1 MHIFIT
7 GATGLI
13 GSAIMALAVGS
24 RHAITALVRSEA
36 HAKLMRQVGATPL
49 QGDIADPAP
58 WIARA
63 AGADC
68 FIHLANSF
76 DAQMADTEPRLLAAL
91 AAHVA
96 HRRTPLRLLY
106 TGGCWLY
113 GETRNA
119 VATEASPLRPIATFE
134 WAAKA
139 INTLQNTAGLS
150 TAVLHPAMVYDEGGG
165 AFTRMLTALRAKR
178 PAPIWG
184 SSDIRWPLVHSF
196 DAGSAYLALAN
207 CTATGPF
214 NIVAEQGVPTGE
226 IARVL
231 HEQAG
236 VKTKPAILPGQYAL
250 MRHGPM
256 AEGPMLD
263 QQMASTRMK
272 EQGWAPEI
280 TNFSRL
286 TYDL

>member
-13 GSAIMALAVGS
+13 GSAIMAQAVGS
-24 RHAITALVRSEA
+24 KHAITALVRSEA
-36 HAKLMRQVGATPL
+36 HVKLMTQMGVTPI

-58 WIARA
+58 WIAQA

-76 DAQMADTEPRLLAAL
+76 DARMADTEPRLLAAL

-119 VATEASPLRPIATFE
+119 VATEVSPLRPIAAFE
-134 WAAKA
+134 WAARA
-139 INTLQNTAGLS
+139 IATLENTAGLS
-150 TAVLHPAMVYDEGGG
+150 TAILHPAMVYDEGGG
-165 AFTRMLTALRAKR
+165 AFARMLTALRAKR

-184 SSDIRWPLVHSF
+184 SSDIRWPLLHSF
-196 DAGSAYLALAN
+196 DAGSAYLTLAQH
-207 CTATGPF
+207 TATGPF

-231 HEQAG
+231 HQQAG
-236 VKTKPAILPGQYAL
+236 VKTRPAILPRKYAL

-263 QQMASTRMK
+263 QQMASRRMAELDWTPQK
-272 EQGWAPEI
+272 SDFAA
-280 TNFSRL
+280 L